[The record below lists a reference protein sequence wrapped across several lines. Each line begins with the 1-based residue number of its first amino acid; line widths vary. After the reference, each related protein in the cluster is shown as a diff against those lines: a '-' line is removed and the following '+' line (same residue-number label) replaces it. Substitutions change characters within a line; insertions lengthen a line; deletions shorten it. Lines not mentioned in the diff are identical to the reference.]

1 VVYAAARPGWN
12 QAGKERL
19 KEKDDGTP
27 TRIDVE
33 IEPACSWLRSAIRH
47 TERSALPSRAHKDAA
62 HKIVRPPTQ
71 ENEPMPELMSRS
83 SRERRNFPQ
92 EYKRRSEATHQL
104 LDEHNSKHDL
114 DRRLDL
120 ALEETFP
127 ASDPVSIMIAP

>member
-33 IEPACSWLRSAIRH
+33 IEP
-47 TERSALPSRAHKDAA
+47 ERSALPSRAHKDAA

-92 EYKRRSEATHQL
+92 GYKRRSEATHQL